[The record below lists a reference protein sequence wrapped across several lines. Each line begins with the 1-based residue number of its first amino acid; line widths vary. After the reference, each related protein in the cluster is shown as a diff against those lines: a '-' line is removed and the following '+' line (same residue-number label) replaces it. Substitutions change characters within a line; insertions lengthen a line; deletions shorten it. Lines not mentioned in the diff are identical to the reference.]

1 MVMIIKGIAVV
12 LSGLVGL
19 GIIAI
24 GVRFLLLPRAAAAG
38 YGVAINEEIGGARAY
53 LSAKGVRDIVSG
65 LVVFLLIA
73 IAGHRV
79 LGWWMLV
86 MTLIPIGDAVVVLR
100 RVVPRPPPTECTWR
114 RRCSWR

>member
-1 MVMIIKGIAVV
+1 MIIKDIAEG

-24 GVRFLLLPRAAAAG
+24 GVRFLLAPRTAAAG
-38 YGVAINEEIGGARAY
+38 YGVAIRAEIGGAGAY

-73 IAGHRV
+73 IAGYRGGERW
-79 LGWWMLV
+79 LMRG
-86 MTLIPIGDAVVVLR
+86 
-100 RVVPRPPPTECTWR
+100 E
-114 RRCSWR
+114 